1 MTLDTNLSV
10 QPYFDDFD
18 QSKNY
23 YQVLYRPSVSV
34 QTRELNT
41 TQSIM
46 QDQINK
52 FGRHVFKEGSVIE
65 GCSFTFD
72 NKYAYVKINDSFA
85 NNFAIPNISVFG
97 GSNLTNPSGLQA
109 VVVNTVGGYQS
120 QDPDLN
126 TLYIKYLNTSSF
138 SNGAPQTTFANNEQL
153 QITTLSGAILGNV
166 VVATTTNSTGYGYAF
181 TTTEGVIFKKGFF
194 LRVSPQTIIVSKYS
208 NIPDNISVGF
218 SAVESIITPE
228 IDSSLVDNAA
238 GAPNYAAPG
247 AHRLQIVPTLVTRA
261 TDAVSN
267 TSTFFSLCDFKA
279 GLPVSIKS
287 DPQYAAL
294 GTDIARRTYET
305 NGDYVVNPFILST
318 QLKTDSY
325 GNANTNYV
333 SLVSS
338 PGVGYVK
345 GYRVE
350 FINNNTV
357 DLRKGIDTETTPNQI
372 VSANYGYY
380 FNVNEYCGDFNN
392 ANIVQI
398 ELHSVAKTAITDKT
412 FLSTGY
418 SSTTKIGTAYCR
430 GVAYSYGTPGVDAVY
445 RLYVFNLN
453 MNPGYSVSQI
463 MSAIYHSGSLA
474 AVADIVLTYNATSNT
489 SIATI
494 NDSANEIMVHP
505 FGQKA
510 LSTTG
515 FASEQFIYRKRI
527 SGATFAAN
535 GVMTLSLPSVDGTGT
550 ESFYNQGTYSVT
562 QENSFIILP
571 STTGYSANNT
581 GTVTGT
587 SGANTLTGTG
597 TSFLT
602 DYVIGDYIHVNGE
615 TQRITTISSAT
626 SLSMANNLSTS
637 PSSNVHQ
644 TIWPA
649 GVPINFQPSIRTIS
663 SSGSSAILN
672 LGKNANGS
680 FTASVYFDVNRDATR
695 SIQKTIN
702 RGSLIQINISN
713 NIGGTTGPWCLGLP
727 DIYQLNN
734 VWVGTSYS
742 NTNADRVSQFYIDNG
757 QRDGF
762 YGPGYLYSTGPVS
775 NTSLLLVSVDNFTKS
790 ESLGHG
796 YFNANSYP
804 IDDANTSNTSAIQTY
819 QIPQYVST
827 NLGTVVDLRDSI
839 DFRPY
844 ANATANVV
852 TTTTNITTNPSAN
865 VVISVPTPG
874 SYLPTPDTPYQATIT
889 HYLPR
894 ADRIVLTTS
903 GEMNVVEGVSSN
915 IPNPPLE
922 LPGTMTIG
930 LVSMPAYPS
939 LIPSIAKTLNRFD
952 YSIQL
957 TTQQTRRYTMADK
970 IGRAHV

>member
-1 MTLDTNLSV
+1 ML
-10 QPYFDDFD
+10 FR
-18 QSKNY
+18 SKNY

-52 FGRHVFKEGSVIE
+52 FGRHVFKEGSVVE

-85 NNFAIPNISVFG
+85 NNFAIPNISVFS

-338 PGVGYVK
+338 PGIGYVK

-418 SSTTKIGTAYCR
+418 SSTTKIGMAYCR

-445 RLYVFNLN
+445 RLYVFNL
-453 MNPGYSVSQI
+453 
-463 MSAIYHSGSLA
+463 
-474 AVADIVLTYNATSNT
+474 
-489 SIATI
+489 
-494 NDSANEIMVHP
+494 
-505 FGQKA
+505 
-510 LSTTG
+510 
-515 FASEQFIYRKRI
+515 
-527 SGATFAAN
+527 
-535 GVMTLSLPSVDGTGT
+535 
-550 ESFYNQGTYSVT
+550 
-562 QENSFIILP
+562 
-571 STTGYSANNT
+571 
-581 GTVTGT
+581 
-587 SGANTLTGTG
+587 
-597 TSFLT
+597 
-602 DYVIGDYIHVNGE
+602 
-615 TQRITTISSAT
+615 
-626 SLSMANNLSTS
+626 
-637 PSSNVHQ
+637 
-644 TIWPA
+644 
-649 GVPINFQPSIRTIS
+649 
-663 SSGSSAILN
+663 
-672 LGKNANGS
+672 
-680 FTASVYFDVNRDATR
+680 
-695 SIQKTIN
+695 
-702 RGSLIQINISN
+702 
-713 NIGGTTGPWCLGLP
+713 
-727 DIYQLNN
+727 
-734 VWVGTSYS
+734 
-742 NTNADRVSQFYIDNG
+742 
-757 QRDGF
+757 
-762 YGPGYLYSTGPVS
+762 
-775 NTSLLLVSVDNFTKS
+775 
-790 ESLGHG
+790 
-796 YFNANSYP
+796 
-804 IDDANTSNTSAIQTY
+804 
-819 QIPQYVST
+819 
-827 NLGTVVDLRDSI
+827 
-839 DFRPY
+839 
-844 ANATANVV
+844 
-852 TTTTNITTNPSAN
+852 
-865 VVISVPTPG
+865 
-874 SYLPTPDTPYQATIT
+874 
-889 HYLPR
+889 
-894 ADRIVLTTS
+894 
-903 GEMNVVEGVSSN
+903 
-915 IPNPPLE
+915 
-922 LPGTMTIG
+922 
-930 LVSMPAYPS
+930 
-939 LIPSIAKTLNRFD
+939 
-952 YSIQL
+952 
-957 TTQQTRRYTMADK
+957 K